1 MGRGRQLNLFFAGLA
16 IKWRADWKRIYLR
29 PWPKCPS
36 AAIEWKEPPITAQNF
51 RCRDKCKTRQVEEI
65 WGIFCCLNF
74 QFCSEFFTWFKRLH
88 FQWIS
93 NNLIHLNWMK
103 INEHMGLAFEWN
115 WNFGRNGPPCVNG
128 SKRNKSSD
136 ATPSGQIRINRWQH
150 GWKSWRHSAA
160 LRFLIS
166 FNSIKFSLNFLVDW
180 LPEMNE
186 MF

>member
-51 RCRDKCKTRQVEEI
+51 RCRDNCKTRQVEEI

-74 QFCSEFFTWFKRLH
+74 QFFFKIFSLIKSDYISSE
-88 FQWIS
+88 IS

-103 INEHMGLAFEWN
+103 INEHTHTHGISIWMKLEFRE
-115 WNFGRNGPPCVNG
+115 
-128 SKRNKSSD
+128 KRP
-136 ATPSGQIRINRWQH
+136 AVCQ
-150 GWKSWRHSAA
+150 
-160 LRFLIS
+160 
-166 FNSIKFSLNFLVDW
+166 W
-180 LPEMNE
+180 LKAE
-186 MF
+186 